1 MDIYLLERLHKLLHG
16 PINVFDREGNL
27 IHSFEEGVCQPVAPR
42 EFQGKGKEKPYIK
55 MDGKGVA
62 YAVIQSPVGEYIVLG
77 RIRVYYAV
85 GNDSIGISY
94 CGKDEFRAIIELCWK
109 SITGQEMPGNVFW
122 NVLEEPDASIAKHL
136 TNDMLHYQERRKAH
150 NPIRQ
155 ERREQESIRRGDLQ
169 ALEESINES
178 YGGEIGNVSKD
189 VLRHYKNIAIWV
201 ISSASRSAIQGGVT
215 PEKALSMCDSFLRN
229 VEDNLQEPLEVEK
242 ATREAEFIF
251 AREVRDLQ
259 RKNCED
265 VLTSQVRNY
274 IYLHIMDKLQ
284 VTDIAKEF
292 DVTPNYLS
300 DRFRKQ
306 EGISLKQYIINE
318 KIEAS
323 EYFLKYTDK
332 SIGEISEH
340 CAFGSQSRFTQY
352 FRERHG
358 VTPSAYRRIFQLE
371 HEI

>member
-1 MDIYLLERLHKLLHG
+1 
-16 PINVFDREGNL
+16 
-27 IHSFEEGVCQPVAPR
+27 
-42 EFQGKGKEKPYIK
+42 
-55 MDGKGVA
+55 
-62 YAVIQSPVGEYIVLG
+62 
-77 RIRVYYAV
+77 
-85 GNDSIGISY
+85 
-94 CGKDEFRAIIELCWK
+94 
-109 SITGQEMPGNVFW
+109 
-122 NVLEEPDASIAKHL
+122 
-136 TNDMLHYQERRKAH
+136 
-150 NPIRQ
+150 
-155 ERREQESIRRGDLQ
+155 
-169 ALEESINES
+169 
-178 YGGEIGNVSKD
+178 
-189 VLRHYKNIAIWV
+189 
-201 ISSASRSAIQGGVT
+201 
-215 PEKALSMCDSFLRN
+215 MCDSFLRN

-358 VTPSAYRRIFQLE
+358 VTPSAYRKIFQQE

>member
-1 MDIYLLERLHKLLHG
+1 MGRTLFLREYASFISDAMITELMDYPRNMMLSID
-16 PINVFDREGNL
+16 I
-27 IHSFEEGVCQPVAPR
+27 IPVAMDEAVSDIRKRIMSVESDITRWQQRQNQNNNFTANIPYDLEQMR
-42 EFQGKGKEKPYIK
+42 SETKEF
-55 MDGKGVA
+55 MD
-62 YAVIQSPVGEYIVLG
+62 
-77 RIRVYYAV
+77 
-85 GNDSIGISY
+85 
-94 CGKDEFRAIIELCWK
+94 
-109 SITGQEMPGNVFW
+109 
-122 NVLEEPDASIAKHL
+122 
-136 TNDMLHYQERRKAH
+136 
-150 NPIRQ
+150 
-155 ERREQESIRRGDLQ
+155 DLM
-169 ALEESINES
+169 
-178 YGGEIGNVSKD
+178 
-189 VLRHYKNIAIWV
+189 
-201 ISSASRSAIQGGVT
+201 SR
-215 PEKALSMCDSFLRN
+215 
-229 VEDNLQEPLEVEK
+229 
-242 ATREAEFIF
+242 
-251 AREVRDLQ
+251 VRDLQ

-358 VTPSAYRRIFQLE
+358 VTPSAYRRIFQQE